1 VGPDPA
7 PLVTCDT
14 VRMTK
19 GGAEAAARHPVDP
32 TESPRRTRKT
42 VKRTHKNGE
51 EERDVLDKKT
61 LQVVP
66 LGGLGEIGKNMTA
79 VRQDSGIVLVD
90 AGMAFPD
97 EETPGIDLIL
107 PDFTYLR
114 EHADELKGIVITH
127 GHEDHV
133 GALPYILREFNVPV
147 YGTKLTLGLVRSK
160 LQEFGIKRGD
170 LREIKA
176 GDTQR
181 LGGFGLEFVHVNH
194 SIPDAVAIAIR
205 TNAGLIVFSG
215 DYKVDLTPI
224 EGAPMDLG
232 HLAALGKEGVLAFFG
247 DSTNSERPGY
257 VPSEK
262 TVEATFEEIFEK
274 ATGRIIVASF
284 ASHIHRVTQVV
295 EAAKKHNRLVGVL
308 GRSMV
313 RNVGIARELG
323 YLDLPQE
330 MLVEQRD
337 MGRIPDGDIA
347 VLMTGSQGEPLAAL
361 SRVAA
366 GTHRSVEVGPGD
378 TVVIAA
384 HPIPGN
390 ERGVARTIDNLMK
403 QGAEVHYSPLESVH
417 VSGHGAQEEQK
428 LVLALLK
435 PRFLVPVHG
444 EFRMLRHHANT
455 AMSMGIPEENIFILE
470 NGGRM
475 EFKDGKARRIDNVA
489 AGTFLVDAG
498 AIADTS
504 ESIMRERQQLSGDG
518 MFVVVARVSAQD
530 GQPIGS
536 PEVIS
541 RGFADPQASNGLV
554 DDSINTV
561 TKTLERTAKKRV
573 TDAEELKKEIR
584 KDLSAFLSQKARK
597 RPIILPMVVEI

>member
-1 VGPDPA
+1 
-7 PLVTCDT
+7 
-14 VRMTK
+14 
-19 GGAEAAARHPVDP
+19 
-32 TESPRRTRKT
+32 
-42 VKRTHKNGE
+42 
-51 EERDVLDKKT
+51 VLDKKT

-114 EHADELKGIVITH
+114 EHSDELKGIVLTH
-127 GHEDHV
+127 AHEDHV

-176 GDTQR
+176 GDRQR

-194 SIPDAVAIAIR
+194 SIPDAVAVAIR

-262 TVEATFEEIFEK
+262 TVEATLEEIFAK

-313 RNVGIARELG
+313 RNVGIARKLG
-323 YLDLPQE
+323 YLDLPSE
-330 MLVEQRD
+330 MMVEQRD

-366 GTHRSVEVGPGD
+366 GTHRSIEVGEGD

-403 QGAEVHYSPLESVH
+403 QGADVHYSPLEAVH

-435 PRFLVPVHG
+435 PKFLVPVHG

-455 AMSMGIPEENIFILE
+455 AMSMGIPEENVFILE

-475 EFKDGKARRIDNVA
+475 EFKDEKARRIDNVA
-489 AGTFLVDAG
+489 AGMFLVDAG

-504 ESIMRERQQLSGDG
+504 DSIMRERQQLSGDG
-518 MFVVVARVSAQD
+518 MFVVVARVNAQD

-536 PEVIS
+536 PDVIS
-541 RGFADPQASNGLV
+541 RGFVDPQASNGLV
-554 DDSINTV
+554 DDSIDTV

-573 TDAEELKKEIR
+573 TDAEEFKKEIR
-584 KDLSAFLSQKARK
+584 KDLSAFLSQKTRK
-597 RPIILPMVVEI
+597 RPIILPMVVEV